1 MAKALAG
8 GANFIHGILTGYEEL
23 VPDDVLQ
30 SIFEHET
37 QVRQEEHEVALAEYE
52 VDQEAYEDKIADG
65 EPATAPVAPEQPQ
78 PVASIADLGLAESP
92 NFHAYFPGY
101 GIAMAQPLYEDSV
114 ASADGTPA
122 TVDPMS
128 RDGSHFLLWAAG
140 PTVEGPTDRK
150 SGVEG

>member
-52 VDQEAYEDKIADG
+52 VDQEAYADKIADG
-65 EPATAPVAPEQPQ
+65 EPATAPVAPEHPQ
-78 PVASIADLGLAESP
+78 PVASLADLRLAETSTF
-92 NFHAYFPGY
+92 NASFPGY
-101 GIAMAQPLYEDSV
+101 GIAMPPPHYEDSV
-114 ASADGTPA
+114 ASPDGTPPPRA
-122 TVDPMS
+122 PHTPH
-128 RDGSHFLLWAAG
+128 RAHILIWAAE
-140 PTVEGPTDRK
+140 PTLQPPKPTTTNH
-150 SGVEG
+150 